1 MYPIFYPGYLSSLV
15 RFGRRVDRSPRLFFA
30 GDYLVGPGV
39 ESALTSGMRAAAEI
53 AGARAGRVPHA
64 RHDAQKK

>member
-15 RFGRRVDRSPRLFFA
+15 RFGRRIDRSPRLSFA
-30 GDYLVGPGV
+30 GDYLIGPGV

-53 AGARAGRVPHA
+53 AGFRAVRVAHA
-64 RHDAQKK
+64 KRNAQKK